1 MKAVSNAYK
10 RSMKSAL
17 RNPSSVIIFFS
28 NVDTSAGKD
37 GSWVDN
43 GHTAY
48 SNFDTTDFTYRY
60 GDTYATLELNRWGLD
75 GSNIILPTSGDMR
88 DGFVSDRMS
97 DSEGAYSSP
106 AVLTRTFSKEHT
118 LPGLTLTFDTRSK
131 EWPMEVA
138 ATFYLGA
145 EVVSTETLRVLDT
158 TATFS
163 AKAEKCD
170 KVEITFDSGLPYRR
184 PRLEEVLYGVTVKFT
199 NKDIVSTKQ
208 SHDVDPLS
216 RRLPKEKMTFTIW
229 DLKHRYDP
237 DNPQGIY
244 AYIDENAPV
253 SIQFGYELPDG
264 SIEWLKPDRYVLDG
278 KPSASNSQATFTG
291 TGLIGSL
298 SGKFYKSKLGR
309 KNLYDMA
316 EEVLL
321 DAGLTL
327 TEEEQHPWVIDESL
341 KTMFTTAVLPID
353 THMNCLQLI
362 AHAARCRLFTDD
374 DNIIHIK
381 PFGVTVLGIYSGE
394 WSDSGHVWFSE
405 WDSVNKGNNFGSTYA
420 TLELNRWVMDGEDQ
434 VVIEDTDPADTGF
447 VSEDMSG
454 ADGVFS
460 GVSFTRTFDVSH
472 DLPVIALEFD
482 KPIDGYP
489 VSIQIRYFK
498 GDTVVDTVTVS
509 DITSAEL
516 FVSSNKA
523 FDCTKFEVTA
533 LTGLPY
539 TRLRVTKV
547 YYRETDFTLNFD
559 TIMENSQAVSKIDR
573 LKAVTV
579 ARYGYSADT
588 DVQTIFEGTTAE
600 THYHVEFS
608 GLAQDINISVSGG
621 SLLSSQV
628 YASAADLVLSSG
640 TKTVTIT
647 GKTLTESS
655 AVVSY
660 PVAQEGETDPE
671 ENPLI
676 TNDDMATALANH
688 VAMYLQMRNTYDADY
703 RGNPE
708 MEVGDI
714 IGLQT
719 AYTPEM
725 DALIL
730 VDEITFNGSLSGKMK
745 VKGLI

>member
-10 RSMKSAL
+10 QSMKSAF

-48 SNFDTTDFTYRY
+48 SNFDTMDFTYQY

-75 GSNIILPTSGDMR
+75 GSNIILPTGGDMR

-106 AVLTRTFSKEHT
+106 AVLTRTFSEEHT

-131 EWPMEVA
+131 EWPMEV
-138 ATFYLGA
+138 TVNFCLGS

-199 NKDIVSTKQ
+199 NTDIVSTKQ

-229 DLKHRYDP
+229 DLEHRYDP

-264 SIEWLKPDRYVLDG
+264 SIEWLKPDRYVLNG
-278 KPSASNSQATFTG
+278 KPSAANSQATFTG
-291 TGLIGSL
+291 TGLVGSL

-321 DAGLTL
+321 DADLTL

-381 PFGVTVLGIYSGE
+381 PFNIGTQREDFIL
-394 WSDSGHVWFSE
+394 DFS
-405 WDSVNKGNNFGSTYA
+405 T
-420 TLELNRWVMDGEDQ
+420 
-434 VVIEDTDPADTGF
+434 
-447 VSEDMSG
+447 
-454 ADGVFS
+454 
-460 GVSFTRTFDVSH
+460 
-472 DLPVIALEFD
+472 IAER
-482 KPIDGYP
+482 GQ
-489 VSIQIRYFK
+489 SI
-498 GDTVVDTVTVS
+498 
-509 DITSAEL
+509 
-516 FVSSNKA
+516 
-523 FDCTKFEVTA
+523 TKT
-533 LTGLPY
+533 
-539 TRLRVTKV
+539 
-547 YYRETDFTLNFD
+547 
-559 TIMENSQAVSKIDR
+559 DR

-579 ARYGYSADT
+579 AKYGYTASTDT
-588 DVQTIFEGTTAE
+588 QTIFEGTTAE

-608 GLAQDINISVSGG
+608 APAQDINISVSGG
-621 SLLSSQV
+621 SLISSQV

-640 TKTVTIT
+640 TKTVTII

-688 VAMYLQMRNTYDADY
+688 VEMYLQMRNTYDADY